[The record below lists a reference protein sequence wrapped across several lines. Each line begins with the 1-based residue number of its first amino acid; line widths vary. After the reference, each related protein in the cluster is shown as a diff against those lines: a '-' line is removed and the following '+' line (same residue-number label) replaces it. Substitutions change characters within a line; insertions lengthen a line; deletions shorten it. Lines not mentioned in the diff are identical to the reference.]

1 MMAKKLIWIDQQE
14 PRPRPRQDD
23 LAPIYSIT
31 HTFSKWLLIIRL
43 IIMIISSSTTTT
55 VHLEIPHLFVG
66 FTNWPAADEDPT
78 ISSAAD
84 EIFWYSRTNVLLDY
98 DDDDDVD

>member
-1 MMAKKLIWIDQQE
+1 MAKKLIWIDQQE
-14 PRPRPRQDD
+14 PRPRQDD
-23 LAPIYSIT
+23 LAPIYSLT

-66 FTNWPAADEDPT
+66 FTNWPAVDEDPT
-78 ISSAAD
+78 IPCRRD
-84 EIFWYSRTNVLLDY
+84 LLVFIPEQMSYWTMTMTTTWID
-98 DDDDDVD
+98 